1 MADLKILQ
9 VVGYKNSG
17 KTTLLAT
24 WTKLL
29 SQQGKNVAVIKHHGH
44 GGALELPQQKVDSVV
59 MLEAGAISSLAY
71 GDGCIQLHM
80 QQQEVELTQLIE
92 MVKWSKPD
100 VIFIEGYKQAEY
112 PKVVL
117 LRQQKDW
124 NSLSQLSQII
134 GVVAPFE
141 IDADMDIDADADVDM
156 NTERAAPTVI
166 QREDI
171 KATQQWLQKWM
182 DGETDEDV

>member
-1 MADLKILQ
+1 MADLKVLQ

-17 KTTLLAT
+17 KTTLLAA
-24 WTKLL
+24 WTELL

-59 MLEAGAISSLAY
+59 MLESGAISSLAY

-80 QQQEVELTQLIE
+80 QQQEVDLTQLIE
-92 MVKWSKPD
+92 MVQWSKPD
-100 VIFIEGYKQAEY
+100 IIFIEGYKQAEY

-117 LRQQKDW
+117 LRQQEDW
-124 NSLSQLSQII
+124 NSLSQLSKIV
-134 GVVAPFE
+134 GVVVPINTE
-141 IDADMDIDADADVDM
+141 LDIDVDM
-156 NTERAAPTVI
+156 KIELANHTVI